1 MHTAGI
7 DVGARMIKVVLLRD
21 GTVVGHA
28 KKACGFDPA
37 GAVGEALDRALQ
49 PAGLPRSAIDCIAT
63 TGVEGEQAPQ
73 RSLLL
78 DEIDCAARGAAHL
91 LPETR
96 TVIDV
101 GFEAGRAIRL
111 DRRAQIVDSA
121 VNDQCASG
129 SGALAEMI
137 ARLLEV
143 PIDELGPLS
152 RQGNPGTALAAQC
165 AVFVESAV
173 VSMIHDNVG
182 RAEIARAVH
191 ETIAGRIVSLVCK
204 MGFDRP
210 VALVGGM
217 ARDLGFVDALQRGL
231 ELERIEIPPRPDF
244 CGALGAA
251 LAAADPPRSR

>member
-7 DVGARMIKVVLLRD
+7 DVGARTIKVVLLRD
-21 GTVVGHA
+21 GAVVGHA
-28 KKACGFDPA
+28 SQASGFDPA
-37 GAVGEALDRALQ
+37 GAAGEALDRALQ
-49 PAGLPRSAIDCIAT
+49 PAGIPRSAVDSIAA
-63 TGVEGEQAPQ
+63 TGAGGEQAPQ
-73 RSLLL
+73 RNLLL
-78 DEIDCAARGAAHL
+78 REIDCAARGAAHL

-111 DRRAQIVDSA
+111 DQRGEIVDSA
-121 VNDQCASG
+121 ANDPCASG
-129 SGALAEMI
+129 AGALAEMI

-143 PIDELGPLS
+143 SIDELGPLS
-152 RQGNPGTALAAQC
+152 RQGSPGTVLGAQC

-182 RAEIARAVH
+182 RAEIARAIH

-210 VALVGGM
+210 VALIGGL

-251 LAAADPPRSR
+251 LAAADPPRSG